1 MNNKIFG
8 TDGIRSLSSDKI
20 FSNHSLDHVIKV
32 TNKYGVF
39 YYTYGINFSEVLN
52 WMESKN

>member
-20 FSNHSLDHVIKV
+20 FSNQSLNILSRSLLK
-32 TNKYGVF
+32 KKK
-39 YYTYGINFSEVLN
+39 I
-52 WMESKN
+52 